1 MPYYKRLVGKLC
13 YLSPRD
19 PEDCKD
25 LAEWLNDVETS
36 MNMSIRIAP
45 NEVNER
51 GVVEGWLKAG
61 DHGFAIVDLTA
72 DRHIGDC
79 GLHDIDW
86 VNRTASFGIMIGEK
100 AYWGKGYGT
109 EATRLILDYGFN
121 ILNLESVRLQV
132 KEFNK
137 RGVRAYEKA
146 GFQRF
151 GIQRK
156 ETFFGQKA
164 WDVANMDALAEE
176 FDSPYIKGMMDNIL
190 NGSI

>member
-1 MPYYKRLVGKLC
+1 MPYYKKLTGKLC

-19 PEDCKD
+19 PDDCKKS
-25 LAEWLNDVETS
+25 AGWLNDVETS

-45 NEVNER
+45 NEVNIGEQLT
-51 GVVEGWLKAG
+51 GGLKAG
-61 DHGFAIVDLTA
+61 DHGFAIVDLAT
-72 DRHIGDC
+72 DTHIGDC
-79 GLHDIDW
+79 GLHEIDW

-100 AYWGKGYGT
+100 EFWGKGYGA

-121 ILNLESVRLQV
+121 ILNLESIRLQV

-146 GFQRF
+146 GFKML

-156 ETFFGQKA
+156 ETFFGRKG

-176 FDSPYIKGMMDNIL
+176 FESPYIKGVMDKIL
-190 NGSI
+190 NGVV

>member
-1 MPYYKRLVGKLC
+1 MPHYKKLIGKLC

-19 PEDCKD
+19 PDDFKK

-45 NEVNER
+45 NEIEQK

-61 DHGFAIVDLTA
+61 DHGFAIVDLAT
-72 DRHIGDC
+72 DKHIGDC
-79 GLHDIDW
+79 GLHQIDW
-86 VNRTASFGIMIGEK
+86 VNRTAAFGIIIGEK
-100 AYWGKGYGT
+100 EYWGKGYGT
-109 EATRLILDYGFN
+109 EATRLIMDYGFN

-146 GFQRF
+146 GFKTI

-156 ETFFGQKA
+156 ETFFGRKA
-164 WDVANMDALAEE
+164 LDVVNMDILAEE
-176 FDSPYIKGMMDNIL
+176 FESPYVRGVMDKVL
-190 NGSI
+190 NGAV